1 MIPLEDARATVLDA
15 CLRLPPKT
23 VALAEALG
31 CVLAED
37 VVTSE
42 SVPPFANTAMD
53 GFALRAT
60 DVRGASEEAPAIL
73 TVVATLRAGEAPTTA
88 VGAGEAIRIM
98 TGAPIPDG
106 ADAIVMVE
114 KTVVAD
120 DDATLEVLT
129 EVPVG
134 NHIRAAGD
142 DLRSGDLVF
151 QAGAT
156 LSAGHLGVLASIGRE
171 EVVVVPRA
179 RVGVFS
185 TGDELVE
192 GGGPLQPGQIRD
204 SNRLTLGSLIGQAGC
219 DVVDL
224 GRLPDDEDAIRAG
237 IERGARTCDA
247 LVTSGGVSMGDFDFV
262 KVVLDQIGDMRWM
275 QVAIKPAKPLAF
287 GTVAGPD
294 RPARGEEGDE
304 RDGATERGA
313 RRVPVF
319 GLPGNPVSSMVSFEL
334 FARPGLRQMMGCAPE
349 DLDRP
354 RVRAVTDDPLRR
366 RPDGKTHFAR
376 VVARYDG
383 AAGEY
388 RVRNAGGQ
396 GSHHLTAMATANA
409 LAVLPDESSFEPGD
423 AVQVLLLT

>member
-1 MIPLEDARATVLDA
+1 MIPLEDARATVLAA
-15 CLRLPPKT
+15 CHPLPARAVP
-23 VALAEALG
+23 LADALG

-37 VVTSE
+37 VVTEE

-53 GFALRAT
+53 GFAVRADDVQGAT
-60 DVRGASEEAPAIL
+60 DETPAIL
-73 TVVATLRAGEAPTTA
+73 TIVATLRAGEAPSA
-88 VGAGEAIRIM
+88 VVGAGEAIRIM
-98 TGAPIPDG
+98 TGAPIPEG

-114 KTVVAD
+114 RTVFAD

-129 EVPVG
+129 AVPAG
-134 NHIRAAGD
+134 NHIRPAGD
-142 DLRSGDLVF
+142 DLHAGDLVF
-151 QAGAT
+151 RAGAT

-192 GGGPLQPGQIRD
+192 GRGPLQPGQIRD
-204 SNRLTLGSLIGQAGC
+204 SNRLTLRSLLAQAGC

-224 GRLPDDEDAIRAG
+224 GRLPDDEAAIRDG
-237 IERGARTCDA
+237 IERGARSCDA

-262 KVVLDQIGDMRWM
+262 KVVLDAIGDMRWM

-287 GTVAGPD
+287 GTVPGPAL
-294 RPARGEEGDE
+294 REGPGGD
-304 RDGATERGA
+304 GA

-334 FARPGLRQMMGCAPE
+334 FARPGLRQMMGWGPDE
-349 DLDRP
+349 LDRLQ
-354 RVRAVTDDPLRR
+354 VRAITDDPLRR

-376 VVARYDG
+376 VVARYDAEG
-383 AAGEY
+383 GQH
-388 RVRNAGGQ
+388 RVRTAGGQ

-409 LAVLPDESSFEPGD
+409 LAVLPDGASYEPGD